1 MNFLRLRRVPV
12 SLFVVLAF
20 QDLKRDTEP
29 VSVVKMTVNH
39 SVVQKHSFCR
49 VTETIEWFPNK
60 KVFSSFF
67 NGDQKEIIIRNDF
80 FKNDM
85 R

>member
-1 MNFLRLRRVPV
+1 MCSKPSRIWG
-12 SLFVVLAF
+12 
-20 QDLKRDTEP
+20 DTEP
-29 VSVVKMTVNH
+29 VSVVKMAVNH
-39 SVVQKHSFCR
+39 RVVKKLSLYQ

>member
-1 MNFLRLRRVPV
+1 MAVNHR
-12 SLFVVLAF
+12 
-20 QDLKRDTEP
+20 
-29 VSVVKMTVNH
+29 VVKKL
-39 SVVQKHSFCR
+39 SLYQ